1 MKKPEYVLPLV
12 LQKVSLELEEGI
24 LAGSVADSTTVQ
36 TAGQEVET
44 YNFSSDSFNHDWE

>member
-1 MKKPEYVLPLV
+1 MKKPKYIPPEV
-12 LQKVSLELEEGI
+12 LQRVSLELEEGI
-24 LAGSVADSTTVQ
+24 LTGSVADSTTVQ